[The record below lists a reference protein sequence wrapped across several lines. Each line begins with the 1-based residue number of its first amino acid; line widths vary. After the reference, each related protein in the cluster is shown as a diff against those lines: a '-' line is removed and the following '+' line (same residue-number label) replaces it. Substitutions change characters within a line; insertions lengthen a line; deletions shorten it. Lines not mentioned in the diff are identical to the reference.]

1 MLKWKLH
8 FLHFKGVAISRPG
21 RQMWYETA
29 KIMLQKW
36 SDTLFLCKFW
46 YLIQFRVK
54 YTRVPLHIGEKVFPL
69 ASRLPPLNVKN
80 AIFISK
86 EDYLRFLSRV
96 IGDENHFPTNK
107 TLVWGAYIDQLMM
120 PDNFAFM
127 CWKNFIS
134 EKWPKMA
141 FFGIF
146 PISYRDQSTTSHS
159 DLSLMIF
166 TSHSDP
172 VIPKNTIF
180 GHFLLIIFFQPI
192 KAKLSGIKS
201 WSL

>member
-1 MLKWKLH
+1 MNFDNAYELYWK
-8 FLHFKGVAISRPG
+8 ISCFG
-21 RQMWYETA
+21 ISSLIQLISWMS
-29 KIMLQKW
+29 KF
-36 SDTLFLCKFW
+36 LFLGC
-46 YLIQFRVK
+46 RVS
-54 YTRVPLHIGEKVFPL
+54 VLDLPLVSTITSSSF
-69 ASRLPPLNVKN
+69 SFI
-80 AIFISK
+80 IFGLK

-107 TLVWGAYIDQLMM
+107 TLVWGAYNDQLLM

-172 VIPKNTIF
+172 VIF
-180 GHFLLIIFFQPI
+180 FFQC
-192 KAKLSGIKS
+192 LSW
-201 WSL
+201 WSGCHGYPAMTKKGLWEAPLTEFSPQTVQNLW